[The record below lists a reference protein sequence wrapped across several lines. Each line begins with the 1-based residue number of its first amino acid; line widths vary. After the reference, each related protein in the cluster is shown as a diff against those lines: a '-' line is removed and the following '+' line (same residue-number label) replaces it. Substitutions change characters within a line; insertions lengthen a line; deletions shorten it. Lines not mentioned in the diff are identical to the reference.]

1 VCVCTWSARV
11 MSDLNRA
18 LFAMGLSDSRDA
30 PVEVVVA
37 KAAPKALTK
46 KQLAEKEAAEKLE
59 KLKKKAAKMVA
70 ADAGAKAD
78 GKKKE
83 KKAEKDKEDKAKK
96 EKEASDA
103 AAAAAAEPSSSSADA
118 VAAAPANPK
127 ARKSGRGAISAED
140 RRLAMEAERQRAE
153 EAEAAFA
160 SAYACTPSAA
170 ALETVPM
177 DYTVRSAEELEAAR
191 CEAERAR
198 EAQVSAA
205 AAKQLEAV
213 VRAATAKKKCEV
225 SFEEWG
231 LLRLATAAAA

>member
-1 VCVCTWSARV
+1 

-70 ADAGAKAD
+70 ADAGAKAE

-96 EKEASDA
+96 EKEAADA

-118 VAAAPANPK
+118 AASGAAAPANPK
-127 ARKSGRGAISAED
+127 ARKAGRGAISAED